1 MKIILSFR
9 KFNTGDTARRIH
21 NILTS
26 AFGPNNVIAGTESLI
41 NYNSEGEN
49 VVIEAA
55 MDADVLLVLIDRN
68 WLAGGWAKDYTDS
81 DVVALNTAL
90 FEPST
95 QVIPLLLDGAAMPS
109 TSELPVTLH
118 ELPRQRVIRISS
130 TTLDAD
136 IGRLIQQLDPRAKM
150 SSSSPYG
157 GQQYGYSPSS
167 KQEAYIYQQKVPVA
181 NYQRTSNAD
190 PNVVFVVDLVA
201 GLFGF
206 VGVGHMI
213 NGQIVQG
220 FGYMIGYWIWLA
232 IALMLMVA
240 TVGLFGCIAVPIS
253 FGIIFYSANQARQY
267 ALGG

>member
-1 MKIILSFR
+1 MKIILSYR
-9 KFNTGDTARRIH
+9 KFNTGDTARRIQT
-21 NILTS
+21 ILTS

-41 NYNSEGEN
+41 NYNTEGEN
-49 VVIEAA
+49 VVIEAVMQA
-55 MDADVLLVLIDRN
+55 DALLVLIDRD
-68 WLAGGWAKDYTDS
+68 WLAGDWAKDYTDS

-95 QVIPLLLDGAAMPS
+95 QVIPLLLDGAVMPS

-136 IGRLIQQLDPRAKM
+136 IGRLIQQLDPTARVPQ
-150 SSSSPYG
+150 SSSPAFG
-157 GQQYGYSPSS
+157 GQQYGYAQP
-167 KQEAYIYQQKVPVA
+167 QQPYIYQQQIPVA
-181 NYQRTSNAD
+181 NYRRTSTTD
-190 PNVVFVVDLVA
+190 PNIIFVVDLLA

-220 FGYMIGYWIWLA
+220 IGYMIGYWVWIG
-232 IALMLMVA
+232 IALLLTAV
-240 TVGLFGCIAVPIS
+240 TLGIFGCIAVPVS
-253 FGIIFYSANQARQY
+253 FGIIFYSAYQARQY
-267 ALGG
+267 ALGM